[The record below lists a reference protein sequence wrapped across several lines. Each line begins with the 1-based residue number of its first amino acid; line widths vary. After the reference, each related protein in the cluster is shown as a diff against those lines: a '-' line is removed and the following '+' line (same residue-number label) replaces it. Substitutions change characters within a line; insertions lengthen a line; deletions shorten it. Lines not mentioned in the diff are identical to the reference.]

1 MIQKENTH
9 QTEKKG
15 AGAGRAWFTE
25 FPSAE
30 LLEMHGIEGLD
41 LLQRISTNE
50 LTKMGIG
57 EWMPTVLTNE
67 KGRMIDLVW
76 VGRISEDLL
85 FLLAGAHTAR
95 KTKEWIEKF
104 IIMEDVQITPPD
116 RRFVH
121 LAVIGETGFPT
132 GIPFIGF
139 EHRWGQVTMRHAL
152 ISEEKRKEEIK
163 LLEERDV
170 ERKSIAEYENFRIL
184 TGIPLGKNEISEMFN
199 PLEAGLDDLVSWTKG
214 CYVGQEVIARL
225 DTYKKVQKRLVR
237 LELARSVDAVPT
249 PIRSA
254 GGEAGMLTSVIIQEP
269 YRGLG
274 YVGTKQLETGVDLF
288 VDGKSGQIR
297 VIVKE

>member
-1 MIQKENTH
+1 M
-9 QTEKKG
+9 
-15 AGAGRAWFTE
+15 
-25 FPSAE
+25 
-30 LLEMHGIEGLD
+30 
-41 LLQRISTNE
+41 
-50 LTKMGIG
+50 
-57 EWMPTVLTNE
+57 
-67 KGRMIDLVW
+67 
-76 VGRISEDLL
+76 
-85 FLLAGAHTAR
+85 
-95 KTKEWIEKF
+95 
-104 IIMEDVQITPPD
+104 
-116 RRFVH
+116 
-121 LAVIGETGFPT
+121 
-132 GIPFIGF
+132 
-139 EHRWGQVTMRHAL
+139 
-152 ISEEKRKEEIK
+152 EEKRKEEIK

-274 YVGTKQLETGVDLF
+274 YVGTKQLETGVALF